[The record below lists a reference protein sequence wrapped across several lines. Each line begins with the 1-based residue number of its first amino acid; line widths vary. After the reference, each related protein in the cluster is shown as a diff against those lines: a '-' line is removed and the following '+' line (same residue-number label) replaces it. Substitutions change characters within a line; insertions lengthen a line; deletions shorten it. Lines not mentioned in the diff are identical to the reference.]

1 MNGKMGERLKVSY
14 KSLICIRYMQFIIL
28 ALNMVVNNENLEDE
42 SDNDVTDQHGTEGYL
57 K

>member
-1 MNGKMGERLKVSY
+1 
-14 KSLICIRYMQFIIL
+14 MQFIIL
-28 ALNMVVNNENLEDE
+28 ALNMVVNNENLDE